1 MVQGEL
7 NQEPSPEGTVVQNPP
22 TAPQND
28 GQFLQK
34 YKWWIIGGAVIAAV
48 ATGGIVL
55 YMCMPAAAGV
65 GAVVASA
72 GTTAA
77 SAGTT
82 AASAGTTAA
91 SAGTIAASA
100 GTTAASA
107 GTTAASVH
115 TATVTTSVT
124 VLISMVIRRGK

>member
-48 ATGGIVL
+48 ATGGIAL
-55 YMCMPAAAGV
+55 YMCMPAAA
-65 GAVVASA
+65 
-72 GTTAA
+72 AA

-82 AASAGTTAA
+82 AASVAA
-91 SAGTIAASA
+91 SVAASS

-107 GTTAASVH
+107 GTTAASVG

-124 VLISMVIRRGK
+124 VLISVVIRRGK

>member
-48 ATGGIVL
+48 ATGGIAL
-55 YMCMPAAAGV
+55 YMFMPAAAAA
-65 GAVVASA
+65 GAGAAAAVTASS

-82 AASAGTTAA
+82 
-91 SAGTIAASA
+91 
-100 GTTAASA
+100 
-107 GTTAASVH
+107 
-115 TATVTTSVT
+115 TVTISVTMLTSV
-124 VLISMVIRRGK
+124 VIRRGK